1 MPEYARKANIPYC
14 DFSLEMYQLPDGS
27 IKPSLSQAGATLEKH
42 RESFKE
48 WALGKSPE
56 AQQYRKFIVAEASK
70 EGSLLNLDELNV
82 LSESEIFNLGIQTVN
97 FGDGCLVVKLIDIEG
112 LILYWTYWGNRGDI
126 TAQAYLAAGTKE
138 TITRLAD
145 QVFGHTKTEQEY
157 QQQTTQDF
165 YNFKVLLET
174 YLVPIQNELKVVRE
188 NQLKIAPFVEAGK
201 VIMTIYK
208 YFPNYENLLAQV
220 ASVFD
225 NTLNHNYL
233 YLKDSLYS
241 LGFRGVSHGEKIN
254 IARTVCGFS
263 DLGNSE
269 WVIKKSPKGRKQ
281 YAEAL
286 LPIIREA
293 TLLEFSKRNNVRLIK

>member
-14 DFSLEMYQLPDGS
+14 DFSLEMYQLPNGS
-27 IKPSLSQAGATLEKH
+27 IKPSLSQAGATLGKH
-42 RESFKE
+42 HSSFMS
-48 WALGKSPE
+48 WAKGNSPE
-56 AQQYRKFIVAEASK
+56 AQQYRQFLIAEYYSK
-70 EGSLLNLDELNV
+70 EELEGLNSMDLSIANLLERGITLVNIGSGFLN
-82 LSESEIFNLGIQTVN
+82 T
-97 FGDGCLVVKLIDIEG
+97 KLMDTEG
-112 LILYWTYWGNRGDI
+112 LILYWTYWANRGEI

-138 TITRLAD
+138 TIMRRANE
-145 QVFGHTKTEQEY
+145 VFGIVKTEQEY
-157 QQQTTQDF
+157 QQESTQDF

-225 NTLNHNYL
+225 NTVNHNYL

-263 DLGNSE
+263 ELGNSE
-269 WVIKKSPKGRKQ
+269 WIIKKSPTGRKQ

>member
-1 MPEYARKANIPYC
+1 MPEYARKATIQYC
-14 DFSLEMYQLPDGS
+14 DFSLEMYQLPNGE
-27 IKPSLSQAGATLEKH
+27 IKPNLSQAGATLKKGH
-42 RESFKE
+42 KSFME
-48 WALGKSPE
+48 WAKGKSLE
-56 AQQYRKFIVAEASK
+56 AQQYIQFLIGEYYDENELEAPDLK
-70 EGSLLNLDELNV
+70 ALAIEEILEKGITQVNIGSGFLN
-82 LSESEIFNLGIQTVN
+82 T
-97 FGDGCLVVKLIDIEG
+97 KLIDTEG
-112 LILYWTYWGNRGDI
+112 LIFYWTYWANRGEI

-138 TITRLAD
+138 TIMRRANEA
-145 QVFGHTKTEQEY
+145 FGVVKTEQEY
-157 QQQTTQDF
+157 QQESTQDF

-225 NTLNHNYL
+225 NTVNHNYL

-263 DLGNSE
+263 DLGNSN
-269 WVIKKSPKGRKQ
+269 WVIQKSPKGRKQ
-281 YAEAL
+281 YSEAL
-286 LPIIREA
+286 MPIIREA